1 MHIAPNPII
10 GGNSC
15 WIFMNQTINM
25 TVVDMTFVTISA
37 TVVSIIMTAV
47 TISTAFAV
55 TEDHEVF
62 KVLLARQV

>member
-1 MHIAPNPII
+1 
-10 GGNSC
+10 
-15 WIFMNQTINM
+15 MNQTINM